1 MASAIRYGKR
11 SCFVV
16 SKRLFERSHAGRA
29 DSGNLKPTLWTTF
42 DNGRDAAE
50 MREEGAGCRRD
61 SGHRR
66 EDGFRGVSL
75 RRLWALCVGGSI
87 CRRLG
92 ALAADG
98 ERCSQSA
105 ESR

>member
-50 MREEGAGCRRD
+50 MREEGAG
-61 SGHRR
+61 
-66 EDGFRGVSL
+66 
-75 RRLWALCVGGSI
+75 
-87 CRRLG
+87 
-92 ALAADG
+92 
-98 ERCSQSA
+98 
-105 ESR
+105 